1 MFVEAERGYC
11 CVDAAAALLYRMF
24 RTSCSPRLGFRF
36 LKANNYSPPWEA
48 PMFMHN
54 KDLQFEV
61 RVSQPDPRFATLLME
76 QFGGANGELT
86 AALQYFTQAF
96 VLREKNP
103 KMYDLFMDI
112 ATEEL
117 SHLEMVGA
125 TITMLLDGLNDNLK
139 VANEKCDWMPA
150 VASRDGREQ
159 VIHSVAVAPAFLALS
174 GGAPD
179 VKDSNGNN
187 WTGAFIDANG
197 DPTVDLRNNLAAE
210 SRAKI
215 VYEYLKQYTDDPGV
229 QETLTFLMTREVAH
243 YQQFT
248 AALNELPVNFPPG
261 TLAGDERF
269 QTVAFNMSDGGGE
282 SVRGPW
288 NQGQGPWPEG
298 VEWDY
303 IDKPEQQWLGSEIRE
318 NKGAEHNPSGSPA
331 IEGDKPFTHEHRIP
345 TT

>member
-1 MFVEAERGYC
+1 MFI
-11 CVDAAAALLYRMF
+11 
-24 RTSCSPRLGFRF
+24 
-36 LKANNYSPPWEA
+36 
-48 PMFMHN
+48 HN

-61 RVSQPDPRFATLLME
+61 GVSQPDPRFATLLME

-117 SHLEMVGA
+117 SHLEMVGS

-139 VANEKCDWMPA
+139 IANEKCDWMPA
-150 VASRDGREQ
+150 IARRDGREQ

-261 TLAGDERF
+261 TLSGDDRF
-269 QTVAFNMSDGGGE
+269 QNVAFNMSDGGGE

-303 IDKPEQQWLGSEIRE
+303 IEKPEQQWLGSETRK

-331 IEGDKPFTHEHRIP
+331 VNDDKPFTHEHRVP
-345 TT
+345 AT

>member
-1 MFVEAERGYC
+1 M
-11 CVDAAAALLYRMF
+11 
-24 RTSCSPRLGFRF
+24 
-36 LKANNYSPPWEA
+36 EA
-48 PMFMHN
+48 PVFIHN

-61 RVSQPDPRFATLLME
+61 RVTEPDPRFATLLME

-96 VLREKNP
+96 VLRDKNP

-117 SHLEMVGA
+117 SHLEMVGSM
-125 TITMLLDGLNDNLK
+125 ITMLLDGLNDNLK
-139 VANEKCDWMPA
+139 MANEKCDWMPA
-150 VASRDGREQ
+150 IASKGGREE
-159 VIHSVAVAPAFLALS
+159 VIHSVSVAPLFMVLS

-210 SRAKI
+210 SRAKV
-215 VYEYLKQYTDDPGV
+215 VYEYLKQFTDDPGV
-229 QETLTFLMTREVAH
+229 QDTLTFLMTREVAH

-261 TLAGDERF
+261 QLPADPRF
-269 QTVAFNMSDGGGE
+269 ANVAFNMSNGGGE
-282 SVRGPW
+282 SIRGPW

-298 VEWDY
+298 MEWEYVE
-303 IDKPEQQWLGSEIRE
+303 KPQEQWLGGATRQ
-318 NKGAEHNPSGSPA
+318 NKGAEQNPQGTPA
-331 IEGDKPFTHEHRIP
+331 VNAEKPFTHEQRTP
-345 TT
+345 TS

>member
-1 MFVEAERGYC
+1 VFI
-11 CVDAAAALLYRMF
+11 
-24 RTSCSPRLGFRF
+24 
-36 LKANNYSPPWEA
+36 
-48 PMFMHN
+48 HN

-61 RVSQPDPRFATLLME
+61 RVDRPDPRFATLLME

-96 VLREKNP
+96 VLRGKNP

-117 SHLEMVGA
+117 SHLEMVGSM
-125 TITMLLDGLNDNLK
+125 ITMLLDGLNDNLK
-139 VANEKCDWMPA
+139 IANEKCDWMPA
-150 VASRDGREQ
+150 IATPDGHDQ
-159 VIHSVAVAPAFLALS
+159 LMHSVSVAPLFMVLS

-215 VYEYLKQYTDDPGV
+215 VYEYLKQFTDDPGV
-229 QETLTFLMTREVAH
+229 QDTLTFLMTREVTH

-261 TLAGDERF
+261 QLPGDPRF
-269 QTVAFNMSDGGGE
+269 QNVAFNMSNGGGE
-282 SVRGPW
+282 SIRGPW

-298 VEWDY
+298 MEWEYVE
-303 IDKPEQQWLGSEIRE
+303 KPQEQWLGGTTRQ
-318 NKGAEHNPSGSPA
+318 NKGAEQNPQGSPA
-331 IEGDKPFTHEHRIP
+331 VEAEKPFTHEQRTP
-345 TT
+345 TG

>member
-1 MFVEAERGYC
+1 MF
-11 CVDAAAALLYRMF
+11 
-24 RTSCSPRLGFRF
+24 T
-36 LKANNYSPPWEA
+36 
-48 PMFMHN
+48 HN

-61 RVSQPDPRFATLLME
+61 RVTEPDPRFATVLME

-117 SHLEMVGA
+117 SHLEMVGSM
-125 TITMLLDGLNDNLK
+125 ITMLLDGLNDDLK
-139 VANEKCDWMPA
+139 IANQRCDWMPA

-159 VIHSVAVAPAFLALS
+159 AIHQVAVNPLFLVLS
-174 GGAPD
+174 GGGPD
-179 VKDSNGNN
+179 VKDSAGNN
-187 WTGAFIDANG
+187 WTGAFINANG
-197 DPTVDLRNNLAAE
+197 DPTVDLRSNLAAE
-210 SRAKI
+210 SRAKV
-215 VYEYLKQYTDDPGV
+215 VYEYLKQLTDDPGV
-229 QETLTFLMTREVAH
+229 QDTLTFLMTREVAH

-261 TLAGDERF
+261 QLPGDPRF
-269 QTVAFNMSDGGGE
+269 QNVAFNMSDGNGQ

-298 VEWDY
+298 VEWNY
-303 IDKPEQQWLGSEIRE
+303 VENPEQQWLGTSLRE
-318 NKGAEHNPSGSPA
+318 NTGAETNPHGEPA
-331 IEGDKPFTHEHRIP
+331 VDAEKPFTHEQHTA

>member
-1 MFVEAERGYC
+1 VFV
-11 CVDAAAALLYRMF
+11 
-24 RTSCSPRLGFRF
+24 
-36 LKANNYSPPWEA
+36 
-48 PMFMHN
+48 HN

-61 RVSQPDPRFATLLME
+61 RVTEPDPRFATVLME

-96 VLREKNP
+96 VLRDKNP

-117 SHLEMVGA
+117 SHLEMVGSM
-125 TITMLLDGLNDNLK
+125 ITMLLDGLNDDLK
-139 VANEKCDWMPA
+139 VANQRCDWMPA
-150 VASRDGREQ
+150 VASRHDREQ
-159 VIHSVAVAPAFLALS
+159 AIHQVAVNPMFFVLS
-174 GGAPD
+174 GGGPD
-179 VKDSNGNN
+179 VKDSAGNN

-215 VYEYLKQYTDDPGV
+215 VYEYLKELTDDPGV
-229 QETLTFLMTREVAH
+229 QDTLTFLMTREVAH

-261 TLAGDERF
+261 QLAGDPRF
-269 QTVAFNMSDGGGE
+269 QNVAFNMSNGG

-298 VEWDY
+298 MEWEYVEN
-303 IDKPEQQWLGSEIRE
+303 PQQQWLGSTIRQ
-318 NKGAEHNPSGSPA
+318 NKGAEINPAGEPLVDA
-331 IEGDKPFTHEHRIP
+331 EKPFTHEQRSP
-345 TT
+345 TS